1 MALVLIVGLL
11 PAGAFPAL
19 AQDAQDTVDPNYLH
33 ASYSEEAITV
43 DGTMDLTDEPAYRR
57 TISLSAGKFSVAWDK
72 GNLYVAAEAAITE
85 LTINGVAVELA
96 EDVKEVEV
104 SFAQLGILDLT
115 KTYNF
120 SIKIGTMET
129 AWNAALIFDAN
140 VLTKYSGSFNKLWD
154 AEVLEDGSAL
164 LDSYYV
170 AGEEEATAGNRA
182 YDAAYSTGN
191 KMDMAVSYDAP
202 TVVELSFVIGQL
214 PEITGTPVTYG
225 RLTSRSA
232 TKSAMLIT
240 VADNNH
246 PGNTGNTL
254 LTLLYNK
261 SGTLYL
267 ACPDNAKEDLHEFEV
282 GAYAANAGYHLR
294 MEYSYRE
301 VEGVTVADVAYYID
315 GKFVGKA
322 TDVYKSNY
330 NTRTGAKNNIWVF
343 TYGADG
349 TDSEKRAVVT
359 LESMFATHAN
369 AELETYKADY
379 AEAAK
384 AAKAV
389 EELIDNIDEVVTLD
403 SEAAIINARN
413 AYSGLS
419 DAAKAMVPNLSKLED
434 AEAQLSKLRSGYL
447 HAMFATTAMTLD
459 GKASEAAYTRAV
471 WLSKSM
477 KLALAW
483 NHDSLYLVFTD
494 TDTPDVSNLAIN
506 NMTVDVSSN
515 SVTTNG
521 VCEIRVPLESLAITD
536 ISKLYT
542 VSFQVGDI
550 TWVGNIVFD
559 TTAFE
564 ALDVTAPT
572 QGGARSEDKKTVSIT
587 DPEKRSST
595 YVHMDSALLA
605 STAMATVVEFDLQI
619 NNLYADTSAYNC
631 NYPYV
636 GKGVN
641 IQVLDDLVTKNADG
655 NTDQAFKFGFF
666 LRDGVIQLGHATNGA
681 HEFVAIDDDGSGKFH
696 VRVEYTYNDDTDK
709 TVSAEY
715 YINDVLVATGE
726 NVRVNT
732 GSVGTTGKQ
741 RVFLKADAGELD
753 LVWSN
758 VSVSQTDPALYEG
771 FADVAHVVSLIN
783 AIGTVTVESESL
795 IEAARTAYEALADE
809 QKPYVTN
816 LDVLEDAETEI
827 QSLQNAAQT
836 VIDLI
841 AALPAVGVLDLD
853 DKAQVSTART
863 RYNRLTDKQ
872 KALVT
877 NLDVL
882 EAAEAEIKRLQAIAD
897 AGAEDQ
903 AAADAVIAL
912 INAIGTVTAQSDDAI
927 RTADYEFS
935 KLTETQ
941 KALVTNQDTLIA
953 ARAAYYALL
962 APIEYESPENV
973 DAAFSTAAITIDGV
987 LKEEGW
993 RMSGRVL
1000 DGSKKLYAEYAFQ
1013 WDQSYLYVAVDFA
1026 QDVTA
1031 LTLTLNG
1038 KTFTV
1043 KNGSLSTG
1051 NWLDRF
1057 YVTYKVNGDIVEMRI
1072 PMSRLNMG
1080 SKVSAYGKSMAMSV
1094 KVGSYTG
1101 NGKTLH
1107 LSNIDWF
1114 VTESRDHRAPYVGI
1128 TSNDAY
1134 HGVQKLENG
1143 YRLYDLFGGTN
1154 GAKIRSVVQFS
1165 GKSGGYRENLGDRV
1179 YDTRIEF
1186 DFQAHA
1192 MPVLPTDGTAYN
1204 SNGGM
1209 YGCSGFT
1216 CCAGE
1221 IRGADNYGLS
1231 FNYGIINTVD
1241 GLVFVLNISGDVQTH
1256 ILNKAVGDKFS
1267 LAVEWT
1273 KEDVLNLFVDGVQVN
1288 TFRCGGHWSNNAGT
1302 GSLVINMR
1310 PMFAPKSAA
1319 DNYDVSVTN
1328 LAFGNVHKETGIL
1341 AQIGYDDICGES
1353 QTQNSIISDLTLP
1366 TSITN
1371 GQLDTSYTITWTS
1384 SNPAVISNT
1393 GVVTRPETGMK
1404 GVTLTATLSN
1414 GEFKYFNLIVLGTS
1428 IVNDGVLHVVND
1440 TDPATGVGITYSGLG
1455 FTFDATNNSI
1465 IRDLNGKQTVN
1476 FVVLKDADDKAELT
1490 PETMTLWISDDNVTY
1505 TRVKDYKLLQAG
1517 ELWYLYDFE
1526 AEGRY
1531 IKVHHTKPDNY
1542 IKPDDSTTP
1551 DDDTGLE
1558 DDTFF
1563 DDETGTDTDTNLALG
1578 ESSFFGAYGE
1588 MIDAGY
1594 ETVFGGGSAT
1604 FTQGEYMLTNNTGS
1618 DKLDYAWTISKS
1630 DLGITGTDASIRIY
1644 AGGKLLYHY
1653 VSGANV
1659 VVRIN
1664 DLAAG
1669 ASVKLTV
1676 LHSTSADVMDISNKE
1691 GVHEVIYGV
1700 QNTIISNERWYYL
1713 TLPAGTT
1720 FPNGD
1725 QLDKETIFAMAANR
1739 FQTSVDGGKTWTAG
1753 KVLNNAPTGK
1763 TPVTKFREGG
1773 WIYDSKTGRLMYETY
1788 VSQGTSHMHTNIL
1801 ASDDGGKKWYLQ
1813 ATLPCSKCTTGD
1825 YPYYAL
1831 SYSDGI
1837 ELSTNDGAGPNV
1849 DFVFPLGALYDDIG
1863 TYVCRVAYSR
1873 DGGCTWHYSETPIT
1887 YPSNYGEEG
1896 GCSEGWI
1903 VERADGVLVLHV
1915 RCQDKSATR
1924 FKVSYSYDHGL
1935 TWTDDNI
1942 FTDYYAVNGQAF
1954 IRNMEI
1960 AGENTILAAWG
1971 GNTSL
1976 GNHTYHRNPFVFA
1989 SSANDGETFRNIQNI
2004 LFRTFEERYERVYTT
2019 NTTNVSLVSHSGG
2032 DLLFTYRRNRMSD
2045 WVITNVEDFDL
2056 WFTRTKGAYD
2066 SFEKGTLKGEG
2077 WNRVLGSVDVSSE
2090 IARDKYAMKLGSAA
2104 MAIRSIPYLQDGTL
2118 SLDIYVTSG
2127 SSFTVE
2133 LQSAHTRYYDSIS
2146 VPIALRVEG
2155 GKLYFN
2161 SSATASGE
2169 VQEGWNTLTFQ
2180 LGLSTDEATLSVNG
2194 GAAIEVP
2201 LKENF
2206 DDYICFINIGTAENS
2221 TIYVD
2226 ELLVIEELDAD
2237 ISADDADQMAA
2248 DQVVAMIKAVN
2259 PGDSAAVQAARA
2271 AFDRL
2276 TQTQKDLVDRRVLA
2290 NNGETGLAGMV
2301 NYYALLC
2308 MYEDDVWVVE
2318 HLIGAIGEVV
2328 LESEAAILAAEEA
2341 YAQLI
2346 DDQKAQITNY
2356 ATLTAAREKLN
2367 QLKQELADKIAA
2379 DKAAAKVV
2387 DDQIAE
2393 LPAVGQLV
2401 LTDNAAVEAARAAY
2415 DDLTDDQVQYVENL
2429 SVLEAAEAEIH
2440 RLQVIADKV
2449 AADKAAA
2456 KAVDDQIAEL
2466 PAVGQLVLTDNAAVE
2481 AARAAYGNLTE
2492 DQLQY
2497 VNNLSVLE
2505 AAEAEIDRLQAIADK
2520 IESDKAAAKVVDD
2533 QIAALPEV
2541 GVLTLENMGAV
2552 EAAREAYESLTEDE
2566 AQHITNLAMLE
2577 AAEAEITRLQAEA
2590 DKIAANK
2597 AAAKAV
2603 DDQIAE
2609 LPAVGQLVLTDNA
2622 AVEAA
2627 RAAYDNLTD
2636 DQEQYVE
2643 SLSVLEAAEAE
2654 ITRLQAEADKIAAD
2668 KAAAKAVD
2676 DQIAALPAVGVL
2688 TLENKSAVA
2697 AARAAYDDLTDDQVQ
2712 YVENLSV
2719 LEAAEAE
2726 IHRLQAIADKI
2737 TADKAAAKVVDD
2749 QIAELPAVGVLTLD
2763 NRAAV
2768 EAARTAYD
2776 ALTEDEVHYI
2786 TNLAILEAAEAE
2798 IERLQVTTLYTVKF
2812 LNEDG
2817 SLYASKTYHWGDTV
2831 EIPSNPTKAA
2841 DKTYIYAFAG
2851 WDTEVVNCAGDA
2863 TYKATY
2869 TSTYIDYIVVFQNWD
2884 GTELSKKTYHYGEK
2898 VTVPP
2903 APTRP
2908 NDSKYSYTFT
2918 GWNPAV
2924 VKCAGNATYTAVYS
2938 AKSLV
2943 PSTITSS
2950 QHTVSG
2956 GTISK
2961 IGIGTTAG
2969 TLLGNLVEGSYAK
2982 VYQGNQEVAKSALI
2996 GTGMTVKIMDGNTVK
3011 ATATIVVTGDTNGDG
3026 KLSITDMLATKA
3038 HLLKKSSLSGASG
3051 QAADTNGDGGV
3062 SITDFIQM
3070 KAHILGKSKV
3080 EPKSTVTVVQ
3090 TSAVSGTPEAEQT
3103 PVVATLLGYIQPD
3116 AFLPEKK
3123 SLICL

>member
-1 MALVLIVGLL
+1 MKRFQRVSAFLMVLALIVGLL
-11 PAGAFPAL
+11 PAGAFPAF

-43 DGTMDLTDEPAYRR
+43 DGTMDLTNEPAYRR
-57 TISLSAGKFSVAWDK
+57 TISLSAGKFSVAWNK

-85 LTINGVAVELA
+85 LTINGKAVELA
-96 EDVKEVEV
+96 EDAKEVEV
-104 SFAQLGILDLT
+104 SFANVGILDLT

-140 VLTKYSGSFNKLWD
+140 VYARIGTHNNVAYGATTLVSNWEFELDTYRNQGVDETTASQLKYDMYYPKQLPD
-154 AEVLEDGSAL
+154 KTP
-164 LDSYYV
+164 LDF
-170 AGEEEATAGNRA
+170 
-182 YDAAYSTGN
+182 
-191 KMDMAVSYDAP
+191 AVSTDAP
-202 TVVELSFVIGQL
+202 TVVEMDVEVKYL
-214 PEITGTPVTYG
+214 PSLTKAPRTYANW
-225 RLTSRSA
+225 TSRNVSGA
-232 TKSAMLIT
+232 LAFTIRDNAAAEAAGNALVTMLYRI
-240 VADNNH
+240 
-246 PGNTGNTL
+246 
-254 LTLLYNK
+254 
-261 SGTLYL
+261 GTDVYL
-267 ACPDNAKEDLHEFEV
+267 MYPDNAANEGAGDVHSVKIGTYSED
-282 GAYAANAGYHLR
+282 YAATETYHLR
-294 MEYSYRE
+294 MEYSYRL
-301 VEGVTVADVAYYID
+301 VEEVTVADVVYYVN
-315 GKFVGKA
+315 GAKVA
-322 TDVYKSNY
+322 EQADVYKDGSWS
-330 NTRTGAKNNIWVF
+330 TGGPIIQMVA
-343 TYGADG
+343 YG
-349 TDSEKRAVVT
+349 VT
-359 LESMFATHAN
+359 NENEEYYAEGRVEAIVENLSVTHEDT
-369 AELETYKADY
+369 ELEAYKADY
-379 AEAAK
+379 AEIAK

-413 AYSGLS
+413 AYNLLS

-471 WLSKSM
+471 WLSESM

-483 NHDSLYLVFTD
+483 NHDSLYLAFTD

-506 NMTVDVSSN
+506 NKSVDISSN
-515 SVTTNG
+515 CMTAAG

-564 ALDVTAPT
+564 TLDVTVPS
-572 QGGARSEDKKTVSIT
+572 QGGSRSEDKKTVSII
-587 DPEKRSST
+587 DPTKRSAT
-595 YVHMDSALLA
+595 YASMDSALLA
-605 STAMATVVEFDLQI
+605 STTAATVVEFDLQI
-619 NNLYADTSAYNC
+619 NNLYADTSAYVC
-631 NYPYV
+631 DYPYV

-641 IQVLDDLVTKNADG
+641 IQVLDDLVTQNADG

-666 LRDGVIQLGHATNGA
+666 LRDGVIQLGHATNGV
-681 HEFVAIDDDGSGKFH
+681 HEFIAIDDDGSGKFH
-696 VRVEYTYNDDTDK
+696 VRVEYTYHDDTDQ

-783 AIGTVTVESESL
+783 NIGTVTMESESL

-816 LDVLEDAETEI
+816 LDVLEAAENE
-827 QSLQNAAQT
+827 LQVLENAAQT

-841 AALPAVGVLDLD
+841 DALPAVGVLDLD
-853 DKAQVSTART
+853 DKTQVSTART

-882 EAAEAEIKRLQAIAD
+882 EAAEAEIKRLQAIDA

-1080 SKVSAYGKSMAMSV
+1080 SKVSAYGKSMPMSV

-1114 VTESRDHRAPYVGI
+1114 ATENRNHQAPGCSIV
-1128 TSNDAY
+1128 SNDSY

-1143 YRLYDLFGGTN
+1143 YRLYDLFGGSN
-1154 GAKIRSVVQFS
+1154 GAKIRSDVSF
-1165 GKSGGYRENLGDRV
+1165 GGSNSKLASLGDRV

-1204 SNGGM
+1204 SSGGA
-1209 YGCSGFT
+1209 YANSGFT
-1216 CCAGE
+1216 CCVGE
-1221 IRGADNYGLS
+1221 LRGADNYGLS
-1231 FNYGIINTVD
+1231 YAYGIINTAD
-1241 GLVFVLNISGDVQTH
+1241 GLVFVLNISGTVSTH
-1256 ILNKAVGDKFS
+1256 KLNKAVGEKFS

-1273 KEDVLNLFVDGVQVN
+1273 KENMLNLFVDGVQVN
-1288 TFRCGGHWSNNAGT
+1288 TFPCEGHWSESAGN
-1302 GSLVINMR
+1302 GSVVINMR
-1310 PMFAPKSAA
+1310 PMFAPESAA

-1341 AQIGYDDICGES
+1341 AQIDYADICGGE
-1353 QTQNSIISDLTLP
+1353 QTQDKITSNLTLP
-1366 TSITN
+1366 TTITN

-1384 SNPAVISNT
+1384 SEPAVISST

-1414 GEFKYFNLIVLGTS
+1414 GETKTFELIVSGTVFDNS
-1428 IVNDGVLHVVND
+1428 SVLHVEND
-1440 TDPATGVGITYSGLG
+1440 TDPATGVGITYSELG

-1465 IRDLNGKQTVN
+1465 IKVLDSKQTVN
-1476 FVVLKDADDKAELT
+1476 FVVLKDADDKADLT
-1490 PETMTLWISDDNVTY
+1490 PETMTLWISSDNITY
-1505 TRVKDYKLLQAG
+1505 TRIKDYKLLQVG
-1517 ELWYLYDFE
+1517 EKWYLYDFE
-1526 AEGRY
+1526 AEGTY
-1531 IKVHHTKPDNY
+1531 VKVHYTKPD
-1542 IKPDDSTTP
+1542 
-1551 DDDTGLE
+1551 
-1558 DDTFF
+1558 
-1563 DDETGTDTDTNLALG
+1563 AG
-1578 ESSFFGAYGE
+1578 ESTFFGAYGE

-1594 ETVFGGGSAT
+1594 ETVFGGGSAN
-1604 FTQGEYMLTNNTGS
+1604 FTQSEYTLTNNTGS

-1630 DLGITGTDASIRIY
+1630 DLGITGTDASIRVY
-1644 AGGKLLYHY
+1644 ANGKLLYHY

-1659 VVRIN
+1659 VVRID

-1676 LHSTSADVMDISNKE
+1676 LHSTSTSVMDISNKE

-1700 QNTIISNERWYYL
+1700 QNTIISDTKWHYL

-1720 FPNGD
+1720 FPDGSK
-1725 QLDKETIFAMAANR
+1725 LEKETIFAMANGGAY
-1739 FQTSVDGGKTWTAG
+1739 QTSTDGGKTWTAG
-1753 KVLNNAPTGK
+1753 TVLNNAPAGK
-1763 TPVTKFREGG
+1763 TAVTSVRYGG
-1773 WIYDSKTGRLMYETY
+1773 WIYDSRTGRLMFETY
-1788 VSQGTSHMHTNIL
+1788 LNRGDTHIHTRII
-1801 ASDDGGKKWYLQ
+1801 ASDDGGKTWYHQ
-1813 ATLPCSKCTTGD
+1813 ASLPCGKCTTGD

-1849 DFVFPLGALYDDIG
+1849 DFVFPVGSMIDDIG
-1863 TYVCRVAYSR
+1863 TFVCRVAYSK
-1873 DGGCTWHYSETPIT
+1873 DGGYTWRYSETPIT
-1887 YPSNYGEEG
+1887 YPSNYGQEG
-1896 GCSEGWI
+1896 GASEGWI
-1903 VERADGVLVLHV
+1903 IERADGVLVLHV
-1915 RCQDKSATR
+1915 RCQDESTTH

-1942 FTDYYAVNGQAF
+1942 FTDYYAANGQAF

-1960 AGENTILAAWG
+1960 AGENTIIAAWG

-2004 LFRTFEERYERVYTT
+2004 LFRTFEERYDRIYTP

-2032 DLLFTYRRNRMSD
+2032 DLLFTYRRNRMND
-2045 WVITNVEDFDL
+2045 LIITNVEDFDA

-2090 IARDKYAMKLGSAA
+2090 NARGKYAMKLGSAA
-2104 MAIRSIPYLQDGTL
+2104 MTIRSIPYLQDGTL

-2133 LQSAHTRYYDSIS
+2133 LQSAHTRYYDEIS

-2206 DDYICFINIGTAENS
+2206 DDYICFVNIGTAADS

-2248 DQVVAMIKAVN
+2248 DQVVDMIKAVN

-2271 AFDRL
+2271 AFDQL

-2290 NNGETGLAGMV
+2290 NNGETGLAGMI
-2301 NYYALLC
+2301 NYYELLC
-2308 MYEDDVWVVE
+2308 MYEDGKHFGQNGESCDGKHAAVVTEPDCTNSGYTTYTCPVCGDQFVADVVAPLGHTEVADEAVAPDCKNTGLTAGSHCSVCGETIVAQQIIPAKGHTEVTDAEVAPDCENTGLTAGSHCSVCGETIVAQQIIPAKGHTEVTDAEVAPDCENTGLTAGSHCSVCGETIVAQQIIPAKGHTEVTDAEVAPDCENTGLTAGSHCSVCGVTIVPQEEIPATGHNYVDNKCTNCGEGDPNYVYIVE
-2318 HLIGAIGEVV
+2318 QPKDQEAAIGANVSFSVEVNNRNVEYQWYFRKAGTTTWYKSEQTGCNTPTVTVEVKAYREGLQYKCVITNAIGESI
-2328 LESEAAILAAEEA
+2328 ES
-2341 YAQLI
+2341 
-2346 DDQKAQITNY
+2346 DV
-2356 ATLTAAREKLN
+2356 ATLTVQSGEIVINSQPANVDNAVLGLTSSFTVDAVTVGGEDISYQWYVYNQSVGEWQISYLEGYDTATLVVPVTRFRVGLQYKCVITSGLN
-2367 QLKQELADKIAA
+2367 EVETDVVTLNMQEIIIVNQTTEYAGN
-2379 DKAAAKVV
+2379 V
-2387 DDQIAE
+2387 DDEAVLSVEATGNGLTYQWYFSNDGEVWKLSGLTGCKTDE
-2393 LPAVGQLV
+2393 LTVKMLAYRVGQIY
-2401 LTDNAAVEAARAAY
+2401 RC
-2415 DDLTDDQVQYVENL
+2415 
-2429 SVLEAAEAEIH
+2429 
-2440 RLQVIADKV
+2440 
-2449 AADKAAA
+2449 
-2456 KAVDDQIAEL
+2456 
-2466 PAVGQLVLTDNAAVE
+2466 
-2481 AARAAYGNLTE
+2481 
-2492 DQLQY
+2492 
-2497 VNNLSVLE
+2497 
-2505 AAEAEIDRLQAIADK
+2505 
-2520 IESDKAAAKVVDD
+2520 
-2533 QIAALPEV
+2533 
-2541 GVLTLENMGAV
+2541 
-2552 EAAREAYESLTEDE
+2552 
-2566 AQHITNLAMLE
+2566 
-2577 AAEAEITRLQAEA
+2577 
-2590 DKIAANK
+2590 
-2597 AAAKAV
+2597 
-2603 DDQIAE
+2603 
-2609 LPAVGQLVLTDNA
+2609 
-2622 AVEAA
+2622 
-2627 RAAYDNLTD
+2627 
-2636 DQEQYVE
+2636 
-2643 SLSVLEAAEAE
+2643 
-2654 ITRLQAEADKIAAD
+2654 
-2668 KAAAKAVD
+2668 
-2676 DQIAALPAVGVL
+2676 
-2688 TLENKSAVA
+2688 
-2697 AARAAYDDLTDDQVQ
+2697 
-2712 YVENLSV
+2712 
-2719 LEAAEAE
+2719 
-2726 IHRLQAIADKI
+2726 KI
-2737 TADKAAAKVVDD
+2737 TDVNGQVSWSAPVT
-2749 QIAELPAVGVLTLD
+2749 LT
-2763 NRAAV
+2763 V
-2768 EAARTAYD
+2768 
-2776 ALTEDEVHYI
+2776 
-2786 TNLAILEAAEAE
+2786 
-2798 IERLQVTTLYTVKF
+2798 
-2812 LNEDG
+2812 
-2817 SLYASKTYHWGDTV
+2817 AS
-2831 EIPSNPTKAA
+2831 A
-2841 DKTYIYAFAG
+2841 
-2851 WDTEVVNCAGDA
+2851 
-2863 TYKATY
+2863 
-2869 TSTYIDYIVVFQNWD
+2869 Q
-2884 GTELSKKTYHYGEK
+2884 
-2898 VTVPP
+2898 
-2903 APTRP
+2903 
-2908 NDSKYSYTFT
+2908 
-2918 GWNPAV
+2918 
-2924 VKCAGNATYTAVYS
+2924 
-2938 AKSLV
+2938 
-2943 PSTITSS
+2943 
-2950 QHTVSG
+2950 
-2956 GTISK
+2956 
-2961 IGIGTTAG
+2961 
-2969 TLLGNLVEGSYAK
+2969 
-2982 VYQGNQEVAKSALI
+2982 
-2996 GTGMTVKIMDGNTVK
+2996 
-3011 ATATIVVTGDTNGDG
+3011 
-3026 KLSITDMLATKA
+3026 
-3038 HLLKKSSLSGASG
+3038 
-3051 QAADTNGDGGV
+3051 
-3062 SITDFIQM
+3062 
-3070 KAHILGKSKV
+3070 
-3080 EPKSTVTVVQ
+3080 
-3090 TSAVSGTPEAEQT
+3090 
-3103 PVVATLLGYIQPD
+3103 
-3116 AFLPEKK
+3116 
-3123 SLICL
+3123 